1 MSNIKELTSGTIIK
15 LTSLDGSTGAISVVT
30 GTEEPFEKRFLT
42 GIDVSGSFK
51 TPQEQ
56 TYAFHVE
63 KDTTKNQ
70 LISNGVTQTLT
81 WDVDVYNYNIP
92 GTSTAV
98 FQKSATADS
107 NFYTAR
113 VTGLYQFSAHIL
125 IEDTGDYTNG
135 DRMDLRFYYG
145 TGNVASLSTFQP
157 FLKIL
162 QHSDSATNEF
172 RSLQGTTQI
181 YLTSGQRVAL
191 KVFNGTGVNQ
201 NTYNGTGAW
210 TRFEGRL
217 VQQTG

>member
-1 MSNIKELTSGTIIK
+1 MSNIKELASGTIIK
-15 LTSLDGSTGAISVVT
+15 LTSLDGSTSAISVVT

-42 GIDVSGSFK
+42 GIDVSGSIK
-51 TPQEQ
+51 TPFDQ

-81 WDVDVYNYNIP
+81 WDVDVYNADN
-92 GTSTAV
+92 GNGFNV
-98 FQKSATADS
+98 FSKSATANS
-107 NFYTAR
+107 NFYTAPR
-113 VTGLYQFSAHIL
+113 TGLYQFSAHIL

-181 YLTSGQRVAL
+181 YLTAGQRMAL
-191 KVFNGTGVNQ
+191 KVYNATGVNQ

-210 TRFEGRL
+210 TRLEGRL